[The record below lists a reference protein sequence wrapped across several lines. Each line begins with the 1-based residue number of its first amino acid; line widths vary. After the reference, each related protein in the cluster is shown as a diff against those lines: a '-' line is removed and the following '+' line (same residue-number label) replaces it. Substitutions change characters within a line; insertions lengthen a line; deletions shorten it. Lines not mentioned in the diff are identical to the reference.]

1 MSLRD
6 GFHGAGGVMVPVC
19 RFALLKWPPFGRTL
33 KRLRSEQT

>member
-19 RFALLKWPPFGRTL
+19 RFALPNAKGQR
-33 KRLRSEQT
+33 